1 MITIRQFEDRYT
13 QDVIDLVLH
22 FQNDGT
28 RPMVSVE
35 DQPDL
40 LHIVDAY
47 INQGG
52 NFWIAMD
59 GERLIGSIGII
70 PYGADIAV
78 LKKFFVYENYQG
90 TPNHVGRQLYNVL
103 LSFAMEKGYQTI
115 LLDTP
120 HNTVRAHKF
129 YNKAGFREVKEDE
142 LPIQF
147 SHPYK
152 DCDFFLLE
160 LSHE

>member
-1 MITIRQFEDRYT
+1 MITISQFEDKYT
-13 QDVIDLVLH
+13 QDVINIVLH

-28 RPMVSVE
+28 RPIVSVD

-40 LHIVDAY
+40 LNIVGEY
-47 INQGG
+47 IDRGG
-52 NFWIAMD
+52 NFWIAKD
-59 GERLIGSIGII
+59 DEKLVGSIGIM
-70 PYGADIAV
+70 PYSTEIAI

-90 TPNHVGRQLYNVL
+90 KPYHIGRKLYNEL
-103 LSFAMEKGYQTI
+103 LTFAKKRAYKEI

-120 HNTVRAHKF
+120 HNTERAHKF
-129 YNKAGFREVKEDE
+129 YEKAGFQKVNEED

-152 DCDFFLLE
+152 DCDFFLLK
-160 LSHE
+160 L

>member
-1 MITIRQFEDRYT
+1 MISIGQFKDNYT

-28 RPMVSVE
+28 RPPVTVN

-40 LHIVDAY
+40 LNIKENY
-47 INQGG
+47 INAGG
-52 NFWIAMD
+52 NFWIATD
-59 GERLIGSIGII
+59 NDRLVGSVGII
-70 PYGADIAV
+70 PYGKKIAV
-78 LKKFFVYENYQG
+78 LKKFFVYEDYQSEPFHLG
-90 TPNHVGRQLYNVL
+90 QKLYASL
-103 LSFAMEKGYQTI
+103 LSFAKEKGFTTI

-129 YNKAGFREVKEDE
+129 YEKAGFKKVDENE
-142 LPIQF
+142 LPIKF

-152 DCDFFLLE
+152 DCDFFLLN
-160 LSHE
+160 L

>member
-1 MITIRQFEDRYT
+1 MITIRQFEDKYT

-28 RPMVSVE
+28 RPVVSVD

-40 LHIVDAY
+40 LNIIGEY
-47 INQGG
+47 IDKGG
-52 NFWIAMD
+52 NFWIAK
-59 GERLIGSIGII
+59 EEEKLIGSIGLM
-70 PYGADIAV
+70 PYNTEIAI

-90 TPNHVGRQLYNVL
+90 APYHIGRKLYNAL
-103 LSFAMEKGYQTI
+103 LAFAKQRKFQTI

-120 HNTVRAHKF
+120 HNTERAHKF
-129 YNKAGFREVKEDE
+129 YEKAGFQKINEED

-152 DCDFFLLE
+152 ECDFFLLA
-160 LSHE
+160 L

>member
-1 MITIRQFEDRYT
+1 MITISQFEDRYT
-13 QDVIDLVLH
+13 QDVTDLVLH

-28 RPMVSVE
+28 RPPVSID

-40 LHIVDAY
+40 LNITREY
-47 INQGG
+47 IEKGG
-52 NFWIAMD
+52 NFWIAKD
-59 GERLIGSIGII
+59 KEKLVGSIGIM
-70 PYGADIAV
+70 PYGNGIAV

-90 TPNHVGRQLYNVL
+90 KPYHTGRKLYGEL
-103 LSFAMEKGYQTI
+103 LDFAEAKGYHTI

-120 HNTVRAHKF
+120 RNTERAHVF
-129 YNKAGFREVKEDE
+129 YEKAGFRKVEEKD

-160 LSHE
+160 L

>member
-1 MITIRQFEDRYT
+1 MITISQFEDRYT
-13 QDVIDLVLH
+13 QDVINLVLH

-28 RPMVSVE
+28 RPIVSVD

-40 LHIVDAY
+40 LNIMGEY
-47 INQGG
+47 IDKGG
-52 NFWIAMD
+52 NFWIAKD
-59 GERLIGSIGII
+59 NEKLIGSIGIM
-70 PYGADIAV
+70 PYSSEIAV

-90 TPNHVGRQLYNVL
+90 NPYHVGRRLYHELHNFTKIR
-103 LSFAMEKGYQTI
+103 SFKTI

-120 HNTVRAHKF
+120 HNTERAHAF
-129 YNKAGFREVKEDE
+129 YEKAGFQKVTEEN

-147 SHPYK
+147 SHPYQ

-160 LSHE
+160 L

>member
-1 MITIRQFEDRYT
+1 MITMSQFEESYT
-13 QDVIDLVLH
+13 KDVIEIVLH

-28 RPMVSVE
+28 RPLVTVD

-40 LHIVDAY
+40 LNIVEAY
-47 INQGG
+47 IEKGG
-52 NFWIAMD
+52 NFWIAKD
-59 GERLIGSIGII
+59 CEKLIGTIGIM
-70 PYGADIAV
+70 PYSQDIAV
-78 LKKFFVYENYQG
+78 LKKFFVYEEYQG
-90 TPNHVGRQLYNVL
+90 KPYHIGRKLYSEL
-103 LSFAMEKGYQTI
+103 LSFVKEKGFKTI

-120 HNTVRAHKF
+120 SNTERAHRF
-129 YNKAGFREVKEDE
+129 YEKAGFQKVLEED

-160 LSHE
+160 L

>member
-1 MITIRQFEDRYT
+1 MITMTQFEESYT
-13 QDVIDLVLH
+13 KDVIEIVLH

-28 RPMVSVE
+28 RPLVTVD

-40 LHIVDAY
+40 LNIVEAY
-47 INQGG
+47 IEKGG
-52 NFWIAMD
+52 NFWIAKD
-59 GERLIGSIGII
+59 CEKLIGTIGIM
-70 PYGADIAV
+70 PYSQDIAV
-78 LKKFFVYENYQG
+78 LKKFFVYEEYQG
-90 TPNHVGRQLYNVL
+90 KPYHIGRKLYSEL
-103 LSFAMEKGYQTI
+103 LSFVKEKGFKTI

-120 HNTVRAHKF
+120 SNTERAHRF
-129 YNKAGFREVKEDE
+129 YEKAGFQKVLEED

-160 LSHE
+160 L